1 MNPSQDSPAPQ
12 GPRRGNWQL
21 MADINRNLVVNLLRT
36 CPVMSRA
43 DLSRATGLSGPT
55 VSSIVADLT
64 SRGLVEDLG
73 QGISSGGRPPYLVRL
88 NEKANYVIGLKLMGH
103 AISLVITDLS
113 ATVMYAQVTELAGP
127 AAAAPDHPTRPTVPR
142 DPGSIV
148 DAICAAVETALS
160 SSGVDVARIIGV
172 GVGINGPVDATSGV
186 CRSSPTFNW
195 KNVPLAQPI
204 SERLGHPVVLEND
217 ANTLAAAEQWFGRGA
232 GIDTFIAVAVGAGI
246 GAGVVLNDQLYRGA
260 DGAAGEFG
268 HVQLSDT
275 GPLCSCGKVGCVE
288 AWASDRA
295 ILRDIRAAI
304 DEGTQTSLG
313 RAGQTREL
321 TISQVAAA
329 AEHGDEISRQVLS
342 QAGHYLGRGL
352 AALMTVINPRL
363 VIISGEGVQ
372 AGRWRFDPMMKAIE
386 SSVFPDLNAE
396 IIFATEPL
404 DDARWAR
411 GAACVVLGELFSTPT
426 QPSLVPAR
434 LG

>member
-1 MNPSQDSPAPQ
+1 MNPSQDSPATHR
-12 GPRRGNWQL
+12 PRRGNWQL
-21 MADINRNLVVNLLRT
+21 MADINRNLVVNVLRT

-64 SRGLVEDLG
+64 NRGLVEDLG

-88 NEKANYVIGLKLMGH
+88 NEKANFVIGLKLMGH

-113 ATVMYAQVTELAGP
+113 ATVTYAQVTALLGP
-127 AAAAPDHPTRPTVPR
+127 AAAQHQASGSPALPR
-142 DPGSIV
+142 DPRSII
-148 DAICAAVETALS
+148 DAICEAVEQALC
-160 SSGVDVARIIGV
+160 SSGVDASRIIGV

-195 KNVPLAQPI
+195 NNVPLARPI
-204 SERLGHPVVLEND
+204 SERLGYPVILEND

-246 GAGVVLNDQLYRGA
+246 GSGVVVNGQLYRGA

-275 GPLCSCGKVGCVE
+275 GPLCSCGRIGCVE

-295 ILRDIRAAI
+295 ILRDVRAAV
-304 DEGTQTSLG
+304 DEGTKTSLG
-313 RAGQTREL
+313 RAEELNGL
-321 TISQVAAA
+321 TIGLVAAA
-329 AEHGDEISRQVLS
+329 AEQGDELSRQILS

-352 AALMTVINPRL
+352 AMLMTVINPRL
-363 VIISGEGVQ
+363 LIISGEGVQ
-372 AGRWRFDPMMKAIE
+372 AGHWRFDPMIKAIKA
-386 SSVFPDLNAE
+386 SIFPDLNAE

-411 GAACVVLGELFSTPT
+411 GAACVVLGEIFNAPT
-426 QPSLVPAR
+426 QPSLVQAK

>member
-1 MNPSQDSPAPQ
+1 
-12 GPRRGNWQL
+12 
-21 MADINRNLVVNLLRT
+21 MADINRNLVVNVLRT

-73 QGISSGGRPPYLVRL
+73 QGVSSGGRPPFLVRL
-88 NEKANYVIGLKLMGH
+88 NDKANYVIGLKLMGH

-113 ATVMYAQVTELAGP
+113 ATVTYAQVTELVGP
-127 AAAAPDHPTRPTVPR
+127 AAADPDQGTRPSPHR
-142 DPGSIV
+142 EPEFIV

-160 SSGVDVARIIGV
+160 SSGVDVSRIIGV
-172 GVGINGPVDATSGV
+172 GIGINGPVDATDGV

-195 KNVPLAQPI
+195 KNVPLARPI
-204 SERLGHPVVLEND
+204 SKRLGYPVVLEND

-246 GAGVVLNDQLYRGA
+246 GSGVVLNGQLYRGA

-268 HVQLSDT
+268 HVQLSDK
-275 GPLCSCGKVGCVE
+275 GPLCSCGKTGCVE

-295 ILRDIRAAI
+295 ILRDIHAAVE
-304 DEGTQTSLG
+304 EGAQTSLG
-313 RAGQTREL
+313 LAGHLSEL
-321 TISQVAAA
+321 TIAEVAAA
-329 AEHGDEISRQVLS
+329 AEHGDELSRQVLS
-342 QAGHYLGRGL
+342 RAGHYLGRGL
-352 AALMTVINPRL
+352 AMLMTVINPRL

-372 AGRWRFDPMMKAIE
+372 AGHWRFDPMKEAIE
-386 SSVFPDLNAE
+386 STVFPELNAE
-396 IIFATEPL
+396 IIFAPEPL

-411 GAACVVLGELFSTPT
+411 GAACVVLGEIFNTPT
-426 QPSLVPAR
+426 QPSLVPAK

>member
-1 MNPSQDSPAPQ
+1 MNLSQDSPARPH
-12 GPRRGNWQL
+12 PRRGNWQL
-21 MADINRNLVVNLLRT
+21 MADINRNLVVNVLRT

-73 QGISSGGRPPYLVRL
+73 QGVSSGGRPPFLVRL
-88 NEKANYVIGLKLMGH
+88 NDKANYVIGLKLMGH

-113 ATVMYAQVTELAGP
+113 ATVTYAQVTELVGP
-127 AAAAPDHPTRPTVPR
+127 AAAEPDQVTRPAPHR
-142 DPGSIV
+142 DPRSIV

-160 SSGVDVARIIGV
+160 SSGVDVSRIIGV
-172 GVGINGPVDATSGV
+172 GVGINGPVDAANGV

-195 KNVPLAQPI
+195 KNVPLARPI
-204 SERLGHPVVLEND
+204 SERLGYPVVLEND

-232 GIDTFIAVAVGAGI
+232 GIDAFIAVAVGAGI
-246 GAGVVLNDQLYRGA
+246 GSGVVLNGQLYRGT

-295 ILRDIRAAI
+295 ILRDIRAAVA
-304 DEGTQTSLG
+304 EGAPTSIAS
-313 RAGQTREL
+313 AGDLCEL
-321 TISQVAAA
+321 TIADVAAA
-329 AEHGDEISRQVLS
+329 AENGDELSRQVLAR
-342 QAGHYLGRGL
+342 AGHYLGRGL
-352 AALMTVINPRL
+352 ATLMTVINPRL

-372 AGRWRFDPMMKAIE
+372 AGHWRFDPMREAIE
-386 SSVFPDLNAE
+386 STVFPELNAE
-396 IIFATEPL
+396 IIFAPEPL

-411 GAACVVLGELFSTPT
+411 GAACVVLGEIFNTPT
-426 QPSLVPAR
+426 QPSLVPAK

>member
-1 MNPSQDSPAPQ
+1 
-12 GPRRGNWQL
+12 
-21 MADINRNLVVNLLRT
+21 
-36 CPVMSRA
+36 
-43 DLSRATGLSGPT
+43 
-55 VSSIVADLT
+55 
-64 SRGLVEDLG
+64 
-73 QGISSGGRPPYLVRL
+73 
-88 NEKANYVIGLKLMGH
+88 
-103 AISLVITDLS
+103 
-113 ATVMYAQVTELAGP
+113 
-127 AAAAPDHPTRPTVPR
+127 
-142 DPGSIV
+142 
-148 DAICAAVETALS
+148 
-160 SSGVDVARIIGV
+160 
-172 GVGINGPVDATSGV
+172 
-186 CRSSPTFNW
+186 
-195 KNVPLAQPI
+195 
-204 SERLGHPVVLEND
+204 
-217 ANTLAAAEQWFGRGA
+217 
-232 GIDTFIAVAVGAGI
+232 
-246 GAGVVLNDQLYRGA
+246 
-260 DGAAGEFG
+260 
-268 HVQLSDT
+268 
-275 GPLCSCGKVGCVE
+275 
-288 AWASDRA
+288 
-295 ILRDIRAAI
+295 LRDIRAAI

-313 RAGQTREL
+313 RAAQTREL

>member
-1 MNPSQDSPAPQ
+1 
-12 GPRRGNWQL
+12 
-21 MADINRNLVVNLLRT
+21 MADINRNLVVNVLRT

-73 QGISSGGRPPYLVRL
+73 QGVSSGGRPPFLVRL
-88 NEKANYVIGLKLMGH
+88 NDSANYVIGLKLMDN

-113 ATVMYAQVTELAGP
+113 ATVTYAQVTELVGP
-127 AAAAPDHPTRPTVPR
+127 SVTEPDQERRPAPHSDPR
-142 DPGSIV
+142 SIV
-148 DAICAAVETALS
+148 DAICTAVETALS
-160 SSGVDVARIIGV
+160 SSGVDVSRIIGV
-172 GVGINGPVDATSGV
+172 GVGINGPVDAANGV
-186 CRSSPTFNW
+186 CRSSPTFRW
-195 KNVPLAQPI
+195 KNVPLARPI
-204 SERLGHPVVLEND
+204 SERLGYPVVLEND

-246 GAGVVLNDQLYRGA
+246 GSGVVLNGQLYRGT

-295 ILRDIRAAI
+295 ILRDVRAAVA
-304 DEGTQTSLG
+304 EGAPTSIGHTGHLCD
-313 RAGQTREL
+313 L
-321 TISQVAAA
+321 TITDVAVAA
-329 AEHGDEISRQVLS
+329 ENGDELSRHVLAR
-342 QAGHYLGRGL
+342 AGHYLGRGL
-352 AALMTVINPRL
+352 AMLMTVINPRL

-372 AGRWRFDPMMKAIE
+372 AGHWRFDPMREAIE
-386 SSVFPDLNAE
+386 STIFPELNAE

-411 GAACVVLGELFSTPT
+411 GAACVVLGEIFNTPT
-426 QPSLVPAR
+426 QPSLVPAK

>member
-1 MNPSQDSPAPQ
+1 
-12 GPRRGNWQL
+12 
-21 MADINRNLVVNLLRT
+21 MADINRNLVVNVLRT

-73 QGISSGGRPPYLVRL
+73 QGISSGGRPPFLVRL
-88 NEKANYVIGLKLMGH
+88 NDKANYVIGLKLMGH

-113 ATVMYAQVTELAGP
+113 ATVTYAQVTGLVGP
-127 AAAAPDHPTRPTVPR
+127 ASAESDQAARPAPYREPR
-142 DPGSIV
+142 SIV

-160 SSGVDVARIIGV
+160 SSGVDVSRIIGV
-172 GVGINGPVDATSGV
+172 GVGINGPVDAANGV

-195 KNVPLAQPI
+195 KNVPLARPI
-204 SERLGHPVVLEND
+204 SERLGYPVVLEND

-232 GIDTFIAVAVGAGI
+232 GIDAFIAVAVGAGI
-246 GAGVVLNDQLYRGA
+246 GSGVVLNGQLYRGT

-295 ILRDIRAAI
+295 ILRDVRAAVA
-304 DEGTQTSLG
+304 EGARTSIG
-313 RAGQTREL
+313 STGQLCEL
-321 TISQVAAA
+321 TIADVAAA
-329 AEHGDEISRQVLS
+329 ADDGDELSRQVLAR
-342 QAGHYLGRGL
+342 AGHYLGRGL
-352 AALMTVINPRL
+352 ATLMTVINPRL
-363 VIISGEGVQ
+363 VIVSGEGVR
-372 AGRWRFDPMMKAIE
+372 AGHWRFDAMREAIE
-386 SSVFPDLNAE
+386 STIFPELNAE
-396 IIFATEPL
+396 IIFAPEPL

-411 GAACVVLGELFSTPT
+411 GAACVVLGEIFNTPT
-426 QPSLVPAR
+426 QPSLVPAK

>member
-1 MNPSQDSPAPQ
+1 MNPSQDSPVHPH
-12 GPRRGNWQL
+12 PRRGNWQL
-21 MADINRNLVVNLLRT
+21 MADINRNLIVNVLRT

-73 QGISSGGRPPYLVRL
+73 QGVSSGGRPPFLVRL
-88 NEKANYVIGLKLMGH
+88 NDKANYVIGLKLMGH

-113 ATVMYAQVTELAGP
+113 ATVTYAQVTELVGP
-127 AAAAPDHPTRPTVPR
+127 AAAEPDQTTRPAPHR
-142 DPGSIV
+142 DPRSIV
-148 DAICAAVETALS
+148 DAICAAVESALS
-160 SSGVDVARIIGV
+160 ASEVDVSRIIGV
-172 GVGINGPVDATSGV
+172 GVGINGPVDAANGV

-195 KNVPLAQPI
+195 KNVPLARPI
-204 SERLGHPVVLEND
+204 SEKLGYPVVLEND

-232 GIDTFIAVAVGAGI
+232 GIDSFIAVAVGAGI
-246 GAGVVLNDQLYRGA
+246 GSGVVLNGQLYRGT

-295 ILRDIRAAI
+295 ILRDIRAAVAQGSAS
-304 DEGTQTSLG
+304 DLGRTGQTS
-313 RAGQTREL
+313 EL
-321 TISQVAAA
+321 TIADVAAA
-329 AEHGDEISRQVLS
+329 ADNGDELSRQVLAR
-342 QAGHYLGRGL
+342 AGHYLGRGL
-352 AALMTVINPRL
+352 ATLMTVLNPRL
-363 VIISGEGVQ
+363 VIISGEGVR
-372 AGRWRFDPMMKAIE
+372 AGHWRFDPMRQAIE
-386 SSVFPDLNAE
+386 STVFPDLNAE

-411 GAACVVLGELFSTPT
+411 GAACVVLGEIFSTPT
-426 QPSLVPAR
+426 QPSLVPAK

>member
-1 MNPSQDSPAPQ
+1 MNPSQDSPVHPH
-12 GPRRGNWQL
+12 PRRGNWQL
-21 MADINRNLVVNLLRT
+21 MADINRNLIVNVLRT

-73 QGISSGGRPPYLVRL
+73 QGVSSGGRPPFLVRL
-88 NEKANYVIGLKLMGH
+88 NDKANYVIGLKLMGH

-113 ATVMYAQVTELAGP
+113 ATVTYAQVTELVGP
-127 AAAAPDHPTRPTVPR
+127 AAAEPDQTTRPAPHR
-142 DPGSIV
+142 DPRSIV
-148 DAICAAVETALS
+148 DAICAAVESALS
-160 SSGVDVARIIGV
+160 ASEVDVSRIIGV
-172 GVGINGPVDATSGV
+172 GVGINGPVDAANGV

-195 KNVPLAQPI
+195 KNVPLARPI
-204 SERLGHPVVLEND
+204 SEKLGYPVVLEND

-232 GIDTFIAVAVGAGI
+232 GIDSFIAVAVGAGI
-246 GAGVVLNDQLYRGA
+246 GSGVVLNGQLYRGT

-295 ILRDIRAAI
+295 ILRDIRAAVAQGSPS
-304 DEGTQTSLG
+304 DLGRTGQTS
-313 RAGQTREL
+313 EL
-321 TISQVAAA
+321 TIADVAAA
-329 AEHGDEISRQVLS
+329 ADNGDELSRQVLAR
-342 QAGHYLGRGL
+342 AGHYLGRGL
-352 AALMTVINPRL
+352 ATLMTVLNPRL
-363 VIISGEGVQ
+363 VIISGEGVR
-372 AGRWRFDPMMKAIE
+372 AGHWRFDPMRQAIE
-386 SSVFPDLNAE
+386 STVFPDLNAE

-411 GAACVVLGELFSTPT
+411 GAACVVLGEIFSTPT
-426 QPSLVPAR
+426 QPSLVPAK

>member
-1 MNPSQDSPAPQ
+1 
-12 GPRRGNWQL
+12 
-21 MADINRNLVVNLLRT
+21 
-36 CPVMSRA
+36 
-43 DLSRATGLSGPT
+43 
-55 VSSIVADLT
+55 
-64 SRGLVEDLG
+64 
-73 QGISSGGRPPYLVRL
+73 
-88 NEKANYVIGLKLMGH
+88 
-103 AISLVITDLS
+103 
-113 ATVMYAQVTELAGP
+113 
-127 AAAAPDHPTRPTVPR
+127 
-142 DPGSIV
+142 
-148 DAICAAVETALS
+148 
-160 SSGVDVARIIGV
+160 
-172 GVGINGPVDATSGV
+172 V

-246 GAGVVLNDQLYRGA
+246 GSGVVLNGQLYRGA
-260 DGAAGEFG
+260 AGAAGEFG
-268 HVQLSDT
+268 HVQLTDT

-313 RAGQTREL
+313 RAAQTREL

>member
-1 MNPSQDSPAPQ
+1 
-12 GPRRGNWQL
+12 
-21 MADINRNLVVNLLRT
+21 MADINRNLVVNVLRT

-73 QGISSGGRPPYLVRL
+73 QGVSSGGRPPFLVRL
-88 NEKANYVIGLKLMGH
+88 NDKANYVIGLKLMGN

-113 ATVMYAQVTELAGP
+113 ATVTYAQVTELAGP
-127 AAAAPDHPTRPTVPR
+127 AWPSPTKMRPAPHR
-142 DPGSIV
+142 DPRSIV

-160 SSGVDVARIIGV
+160 SSGVDVSRIIGV
-172 GVGINGPVDATSGV
+172 GVGINGPVDAANGV

-195 KNVPLAQPI
+195 KNVPLARPI
-204 SERLGHPVVLEND
+204 SERLGYPVVLEND

-246 GAGVVLNDQLYRGA
+246 GSGVVLNGQLYRGT

-295 ILRDIRAAI
+295 ILRDVRAAVA
-304 DEGTQTSLG
+304 EGAPTSIG
-313 RAGQTREL
+313 QYGTPVRAHDRRRGGCRRE
-321 TISQVAAA
+321 
-329 AEHGDEISRQVLS
+329 R
-342 QAGHYLGRGL
+342 
-352 AALMTVINPRL
+352 
-363 VIISGEGVQ
+363 
-372 AGRWRFDPMMKAIE
+372 
-386 SSVFPDLNAE
+386 
-396 IIFATEPL
+396 
-404 DDARWAR
+404 
-411 GAACVVLGELFSTPT
+411 
-426 QPSLVPAR
+426 
-434 LG
+434 